1 MANFAELDENN
12 IVVNV
17 LVVSNDILETKQILT
32 TGEVITEDSQK
43 GVDFLNDLYPNSGTW
58 IQTSY
63 NHNVRFNY
71 AGVGYTY
78 DAEND
83 AFYEPRPYPSWTLDE
98 NFMWQPKN
106 NNATNRRIKTANES
120 IEYCYQKWVAER
132 KWIIQMRQKGSEPA
146 QKPFR
151 KKTL

>member
-98 NFMWQPKN
+98 NFMWQPPTPMPNDDKLYEW
-106 NNATNRRIKTANES
+106 NEETQAWDE
-120 IEYCYQKWVAER
+120 IEMAGE
-132 KWIIQMRQKGSEPA
+132 
-146 QKPFR
+146 
-151 KKTL
+151 

>member
-32 TGEVITEDSQK
+32 TGEVITENSQK
-43 GVDFLNDLYPNSGTW
+43 GIDFLNDLYPNSGTW

-63 NHNVRFNY
+63 NNNIRFNY
-71 AGVGYTY
+71 AGVGYIY

-83 AFYEPRPYPSWTLDE
+83 AFHTSEPYPSWTLDE
-98 NFMWQPKN
+98 NFRWQPPTPMPDDGKLYEW
-106 NNATNRRIKTANES
+106 NE
-120 IEYCYQKWVAER
+120 ETQTWDEA
-132 KWIIQMRQKGSEPA
+132 
-146 QKPFR
+146 
-151 KKTL
+151 